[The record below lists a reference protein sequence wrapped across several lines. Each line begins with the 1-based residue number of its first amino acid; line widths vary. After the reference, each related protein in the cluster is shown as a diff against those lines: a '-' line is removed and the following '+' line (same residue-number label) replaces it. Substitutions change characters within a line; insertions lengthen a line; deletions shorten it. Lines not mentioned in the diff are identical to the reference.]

1 MKKMFLSLA
10 ALSMMAMSC
19 GDGKDVE
26 STDAQEVIDQTTETT
41 VEYST
46 VKEGSKVHWHATKLV
61 VGEHMGYFSLSNGSA
76 KATDGKLTN
85 GSFTVDIS
93 TLTNTDIEDAEK
105 KGQLE
110 GHLKSADFFNA
121 EKYPTAKFEITKVEA
136 AEGDYNTTI
145 SGNLMLK
152 DSTRNVTFDANV
164 EATDEMVSIKSEKFN
179 IDRTQWGIHYGAEGT
194 PDLVKD
200 NVISNAVG
208 ITIDVTLTK

>member
-10 ALSMMAMSC
+10 ALSLLAVSC

-46 VKEGSKVHWHATKLV
+46 VKEGSKVDWHATKLV
-61 VGEHMGYFSLSNGSA
+61 VGEHMGYFNLSSGSA

-85 GSFTVDIS
+85 GTFIIDIS
-93 TLTNTDIEDAEK
+93 SLTNTDIEDAEK

-110 GHLKSADFFNA
+110 GHLKSSDFLNSEAF
-121 EKYPTAKFEITKVEA
+121 PTAKFEITKVTPS
-136 AEGDYNTTI
+136 EGEYNSEI
-145 SGNLMLK
+145 SGNLTLK
-152 DSTRNVTFDANV
+152 DSVRNVSFNANV
-164 EATDEMVSIKSEKFN
+164 NATEDMISIKSEKFN